1 MSEQALATNTLR
13 TRLLVATGQGNGAA
27 ALQVQLPD
35 GNWSTLDLP
44 VAVRNIESSG
54 KSAGKSFTMTRK
66 AWATVDVIADDVNF
80 CDLSPYGEF
89 VLHKT
94 GGAVEEE

>member
-1 MSEQALATNTLR
+1 MSEQTATVSSLR
-13 TRLLVATGQGNGAA
+13 TRLLVATGEGAGTA

-35 GNWSTLDLP
+35 GNWTVLDIP
-44 VAVRNIESSG
+44 VTVRNIESSG

-66 AWATVDVIADDVNF
+66 AWATVDVLSDDVNF
-80 CDLSPYGEF
+80 CDLSPAGEF

-94 GGAVEEE
+94 TGAAEEE